1 MERKKP
7 ARAEA
12 ASSSMLQRDGQ
23 VLPVALIN
31 PAYLEPERLHKETN
45 KGKDSSEPSHS
56 NRGCV
61 FITLRVCMEKVLGH
75 LCI

>member
-45 KGKDSSEPSHS
+45 KGKDSRP
-56 NRGCV
+56 RQ
-61 FITLRVCMEKVLGH
+61 
-75 LCI
+75 

>member
-45 KGKDSSEPSHS
+45 KGKDSRP
-56 NRGCV
+56 RQWA
-61 FITLRVCMEKVLGH
+61 ITLK
-75 LCI
+75 